1 MRADNY
7 EATTSFTDSDTGI
20 VRQGSVV
27 AGISVS
33 VKEAESHSF
42 TSQMTDIPLE
52 SGAVVSDHV
61 IRQPDTLSVSIAMT
75 NTSEDGDNYSAFDQ
89 FYDMLE
95 TREPVEV
102 ITEHWV
108 YNNMVLIGFTPN
120 HSAPYRGAYTAECSF
135 KKANMVTLNVVGKSS
150 GKLKGGAKKTGSGT
164 VNAGKVSNTD
174 MNNSQKTQAAAWY
187 DTITG
192 K

>member
-75 NTSEDGDNYSAFDQ
+75 LS
-89 FYDMLE
+89 
-95 TREPVEV
+95 
-102 ITEHWV
+102 
-108 YNNMVLIGFTPN
+108 LI
-120 HSAPYRGAYTAECSF
+120 H
-135 KKANMVTLNVVGKSS
+135 
-150 GKLKGGAKKTGSGT
+150 
-164 VNAGKVSNTD
+164 
-174 MNNSQKTQAAAWY
+174 
-187 DTITG
+187 I
-192 K
+192 